1 MRQKIRLTES
11 ELNSLIMESVVHTL
25 IEEGLVDESVLGN
38 LGRGL
43 KSAFGKDFK
52 KMTTKAQAG
61 LQTAGNAM
69 ASGAKAAGK
78 AMSAAGKA
86 VTSGAKAAGK
96 AVTSGAKAVRRG
108 AQDFGQDVQDRYND
122 LKIGYR
128 SGQQNDRLNKIKG
141 SLQQMLSNGTLG
153 TGRVAQ
159 SAQEFIGVL
168 DQAIRNNNT
177 AARNPRGIQGNR
189 FRIK

>member
-86 VTSGAKAAGK
+86 VTSGAKA
-96 AVTSGAKAVRRG
+96 VRRG

-153 TGRVAQ
+153 NGRVAQ